1 MGSIPVRHDL
11 RLSEAAALDLLLHSL
26 EGLLIY
32 DRIVAVLDVDLT
44 KLTSVFPLPFGTEIL
59 MEKLLQ

>member
-11 RLSEAAALDLLLHSL
+11 RLSEAAALNFLLHSL

-32 DRIVAVLDVDLT
+32 NCIVAVLDVDLT
-44 KLTSVFPLPFGTEIL
+44 EFPSVFPLLFGAEIL